1 MAQRTC
7 SIEGCDK
14 PVNARG
20 WCSMHYLRWQTTGT
34 PGEATSSF
42 IRKTGSCSVEGCE
55 KPDHSRGMCRMHY
68 YRMTKMGDTGPAGRL
83 RKPSC
88 EYVNGQGYV
97 VIRDGSGSRGRRL
110 QHRVVMEQ
118 TLNRPLEPFE
128 NVHHK
133 NGIKTD
139 NRPENLELWVKA
151 QPCGQRPEDLV
162 AWVVHYYP
170 DLVEAE
176 LKTRRREQAT
186 GQLRLIT

>member
-14 PVNARG
+14 SVNARG
-20 WCSMHYLRWQTTGT
+20 WCSMHYLRWQNTGE
-34 PGEATSSF
+34 PGDAASNF
-42 IRKTGSCSVEGCE
+42 VRRTGSCSVEGCE
-55 KPDHSRGMCRMHY
+55 KPDQSRGLCRMHY
-68 YRMTKMGDTGPAGRL
+68 YRMTKMGDVGPAGRL

-88 EYVNGQGYV
+88 EYINAHGYV
-97 VIRDGSGSRGRRL
+97 VIRDGKGSRGRRL

-118 TLNRPLEPFE
+118 VLGRPLEPFE

-139 NRPENLELWVKA
+139 NRPENLELWVKV
-151 QPCGQRPEDLV
+151 QPCGQRPEDVV

-170 DLVEAE
+170 DLVDAE
-176 LKTRRREQAT
+176 LKTRRREQES
-186 GQLRLIT
+186 GQLRLIV